1 MTILRTQLTYMVLEP
16 EQQISPG
23 RDVARPR
30 TGPANEKL
38 LQRVVNACAANV
50 VALDETGAA
59 IHASG
64 AWRIFA
70 SKNGF
75 PAVEKSYGLEA
86 LKDCNETTG
95 IVEGKNGFA
104 HDVQKIIKGL
114 HAEIQKEYI
123 LKGAD
128 STKWFLVKA
137 AKLDMPGE
145 DAFRILVTLE
155 DITRRKLAEEELR
168 HLGGRLIKAQ
178 EEERSRVG
186 RDLHDDLSQ
195 RLAIFSMELEQLRRK
210 IPGERDDLTSIVQT
224 LMTRAQDLASDI
236 HRLSYQLHP
245 FKLDTLGL
253 SAAIK
258 SLCEEISDRRDLKIK
273 FQQKGFPA
281 ALPPDI
287 TLCIFRI
294 AQEALHNIVKHSGAR
309 EAKLVLTKTSEAVR
323 FRVVDRGYG
332 FDIEAAK
339 MKKRLGLLSMKERLR
354 LVGGEI
360 SIHSRPAEGTQIDV
374 LIPLQT

>member
-1 MTILRTQLTYMVLEP
+1 MVLEP
-16 EQQISPG
+16 ELPTT
-23 RDVARPR
+23 PR
-30 TGPANEKL
+30 WDGLRQPKQPANEKF
-38 LQRVVNACAANV
+38 LQRVVDACAANV
-50 VALDETGAA
+50 VALDETGAVL
-59 IHASG
+59 HASR

-70 SKNGF
+70 AKNGF
-75 PAVEKSYGLEA
+75 QTVEGSYGLDA
-86 LKDCNETTG
+86 LQGCNETAG
-95 IVEGKNGFA
+95 IVRAKNGFA
-104 HDVQKIIKGL
+104 HDVRQIIKGL

-123 LKGAD
+123 FKGAHA
-128 STKWFLVKA
+128 TKWFLVRA
-137 AKLDMPGE
+137 AKLDMPGMPG
-145 DAFRILVTLE
+145 FRILVTLE

-168 HLGGRLIKAQ
+168 HVGGRLIKAQ

-195 RLAIFSMELEQLRRK
+195 RLAVFSMELEQLRRQ
-210 IPGERDDLTSIVQT
+210 IPEERDDLSSSVRN
-224 LMTRAQDLASDI
+224 LMTRAQELASDV

-253 SAAIK
+253 TTAIK

-287 TLCIFRI
+287 TLCLFRI

-323 FRVVDRGYG
+323 FRVLDRGFG

-360 SIHSRPAEGTQIDV
+360 SIRSRPSEGTQIDV
-374 LIPLQT
+374 LIPLSIKEGNITV

>member
-1 MTILRTQLTYMVLEP
+1 MILERELQTAQRQDSARHPKEP
-16 EQQISPG
+16 A
-23 RDVARPR
+23 D
-30 TGPANEKL
+30 EKL

-50 VALDETGAA
+50 VALDETGAV
-59 IHASG
+59 IHASRS
-64 AWRIFA
+64 WRIFA
-70 SKNGF
+70 SKSGF
-75 PAVEKSYGLEA
+75 STVEKSYGLDA
-86 LKDCNETTG
+86 LQGCNETSG
-95 IVEGKNGFA
+95 MDGAKNGFS

-114 HAEIQKEYI
+114 HAEIEKEYI
-123 LKGAD
+123 LKGPQ
-128 STKWFLVKA
+128 SPKWFLVKA

-145 DAFRILVTLE
+145 DSFRILVTLE

-168 HLGGRLIKAQ
+168 NLGGRLIKAQ

-195 RLAIFSMELEQLRRK
+195 RLAIFSMGLEQLRREM
-210 IPGERDDLTSIVQT
+210 PCERDDLTASVVN
-224 LMTRAQDLASDI
+224 LMTRAQDLASEV

-258 SLCEEISDRRDLKIK
+258 SLCEEMSDHRDLKIK

-309 EAKLVLTKTSEAVR
+309 EAKLVLTKTPEAIR
-323 FRVVDRGYG
+323 LRVVDRGFG

-339 MKKRLGLLSMKERLR
+339 MKKRLGLLSMRERLR

-360 SIHSRPAEGTQIDV
+360 SIRSRPSAGTQIDV
-374 LIPLQT
+374 LIPI

>member
-1 MTILRTQLTYMVLEP
+1 MTVLQTHLTYMVLEP
-16 EQQISPG
+16 EPQTSPRWDAAG
-23 RDVARPR
+23 QRKEPPDER
-30 TGPANEKL
+30 L
-38 LQRVVNACAANV
+38 LQRVVDACAANV
-50 VALDETGAA
+50 IALDETGAVL
-59 IHASG
+59 HASR

-70 SKNGF
+70 SKSGF
-75 PAVEKSYGLEA
+75 SPVEKSYGLDA
-86 LKDCNETTG
+86 LQGCVETVG
-95 IVEGKNGFA
+95 LDQAKNGFA
-104 HDVQKIIKGL
+104 PDVQKIIKGV
-114 HAEIQKEYI
+114 HAEIEKEYI

-145 DAFRILVTLE
+145 GSFRILVTLE

-178 EEERSRVG
+178 EDERSRVG

-210 IPGERDDLTSIVQT
+210 MPCERDDLSSSVMN
-224 LMTRAQDLASDI
+224 LMTRAQDLASDV

-258 SLCEEISDRRDLKIK
+258 SLCEEISDQRDLKIK

-281 ALPPDI
+281 ALPPDV

-309 EAKLVLTKTSEAVR
+309 EAKLVLTKTPEAIR
-323 FRVVDRGYG
+323 LRVVDRGFG

-339 MKKRLGLLSMKERLR
+339 MKKRLGLLSMRERLR

-360 SIHSRPAEGTQIDV
+360 SIRSRPSEGTQIDV
-374 LIPLQT
+374 LIPI